1 MTGTVPPEDRDEDRP
16 AGRGASG
23 PLAGVRVI
31 ELGSVVAGPFAGR
44 LLADL
49 GADVIKV
56 EAPGRPDPLRHWGQ
70 ESYRGHKLWW
80 TVHAR
85 NKRCVTLDLRTERA
99 QQLLL
104 AMVATAD
111 VVVENF
117 RPGTLARWNID
128 YPHMRRANPGIVLCQ
143 ISGFGQTGPYSQRAG
158 YASVAEAMSGLR
170 ALNGYP
176 GQAPPR
182 MGISLGDSLA
192 GMFAVQGVLAALLHR
207 DRTGEGQVVDVAL
220 TESCIA
226 LLESVIPEFDR
237 LGRIREPGG
246 TRLDG
251 IAPSNLFRS
260 KDGIWVV
267 IAANQD
273 TLFKRLCE
281 VMDRREL
288 ATDPRYR
295 DHEAR
300 AANQDAIEGIVAE
313 WAGRHDAL
321 HIQEVLAGSG
331 VAAGPVYTVDQV
343 VSDPQFLA
351 RGMLTPHFDER
362 LGEEVLG
369 PGVVPRFSA
378 TPGSV
383 RWAGPAVPGAHNA
396 DVYPELL
403 GLTATDLEELA
414 DEGVI

>member
-1 MTGTVPPEDRDEDRP
+1 MTGTVPSPGRTGDRP
-16 AGRGASG
+16 GGPGEFG
-23 PLAGVRVI
+23 PLGGVRVI

-49 GADVIKV
+49 GADVIKI
-56 EAPGRPDPLRHWGQ
+56 EAPGRPDPLRLWGQ

-85 NKRCVTLDLRTERA
+85 NKRCVTLDLRAERA
-99 QQLLL
+99 QRLLL
-104 AMVATAD
+104 DLVATAD

-117 RPGTLARWNID
+117 RPGTLERWNVD
-128 YPHMRRANPGIVLCQ
+128 YPRMRRANPGIVLCRV
-143 ISGFGQTGPYSQRAG
+143 SGFGQTGPYRHRAG

-170 ALNGYP
+170 TLNGFP

-220 TESCIA
+220 TESCLA

-246 TRLDG
+246 TRLEG

-260 KDGIWVV
+260 RDGIWVV

-273 TLFKRLCE
+273 TLFTRLCE

-300 AANQDAIEGIVAE
+300 AANQDAIEAVVAE
-313 WAGRHDAL
+313 WAGRHDAD
-321 HIQEVLAGSG
+321 HILRVLAESG
-331 VAAGPVYTVDQV
+331 VAVGPVHTIDKVVD
-343 VSDPQFLA
+343 DPQFRA

-362 LGEEVLG
+362 LGEDVLG
-369 PGVVPRFSA
+369 PGVVPKFSA

-383 RWAGPAVPGAHNA
+383 RWAGPPEPGTHNA
-396 DVYPELL
+396 DVYGELL
-403 GLTATDLEELA
+403 GLTVNDLEELA